1 MLSSPLI
8 TIVLRQG
15 LKRSCWLF
23 FEVHMIKSSVFQ
35 LEMLKYSK
43 FQVTLENIKGKQMIV
58 AEICKSNS
66 ALFFS
71 V

>member
-1 MLSSPLI
+1 
-8 TIVLRQG
+8 
-15 LKRSCWLF
+15 
-23 FEVHMIKSSVFQ
+23 MIKSSVFQ